1 MKKTMYSLGVK
12 SISLVLSGVLVFQCT
27 APAFAEANS
36 NSFMEAASAESAAL
50 DAKLDNIYTREATSD
65 PEIEKA
71 FKREIQRQ
79 ISNITPLANELSGYR
94 QTGKRQYGKNYIAYA
109 NTVGINTIGRLT
121 YELKQFMGGMF
132 VEPKVISFNE
142 FKKEYDAY
150 IKKEAEDYVK
160 ANNSALSF
168 TVRNTLG
175 NSVTKHITVDMM
187 IESIKKEFPAKTLY
201 NEYVANANKEIKW
214 FKANQNKINEEYYK
228 VLRTYVKAFGPEN
241 ISFEAARLLANLK
254 LNGKPVILPEEKTI
268 IYNYAVGRL
277 ANEDLKAVFD
287 ISLFSSSAT
296 KNAKTKVAGRKLQD
310 LADLMIIGAYMS
322 GNNNEAYAKA
332 VQSLI
337 YRSLDTPA
345 FPHILNAGFGS
356 LLGLKRYDKLDSIL
370 NTFTNQENGVNSSF
384 IDNLD
389 KFSFEYIGNSVVMN
403 AKFLR
408 GTPSKNAQYEINSNT
423 AYKSYRNG
431 FTDIARLLAEE
442 GSPSSLNLLKKYSIG
457 KGLSSIYPF
466 LVGALESKKSG
477 ATVADVARFAGSK
490 ANAQQI
496 LNNEKLSADA
506 FIALKIAN
514 LYMDDVYATQEYD
527 IDLGLMNAYP
537 AIKSKLT
544 GGAIVNAEKLSEK
557 ASRRNTQ
564 GYFNRAFIAGDIAFM
579 VWATFDLAKL
589 ATKAVSFSKAMYIS
603 IKTLKIADPAV
614 RSAAI
619 MKNLPSIKRYV
630 KARSSLVAFS
640 GRMKGAMAGV
650 VLSQRNLYTAQAL
663 PKIAGA
669 GAENTTTARILGTV
683 TANAAGDGLTVNKAA
698 AMAAT
703 AGEPGRVAEITKI
716 EQTLNLANNAARENY
731 LNRNFLNKYRSYSS
745 FLASATQDAFR
756 AQGYTGYSLEAGL
769 SFGDAL
775 KGSNFFKAPSLANAN
790 AATGGINFLARPL
803 SALGTPAGVVELS
816 YRTAT
821 GADAMAMPVNVSFAN
836 KVPGIRADK
845 VSRVL
850 LTEKGDK
857 IFVSVAQGEKM
868 IDPAF
873 FKIGVSNSTFANLA
887 RMSLVNGQPLNLKF
901 MAEPATFGGRLMKW
915 GRDFFTSKSELFGG
929 TGSVFVREGGVLKPT
944 NITLATPKEF
954 SGVKVV
960 VGGDNSISVVGRNNL
975 GQFARFKNPYMF
987 ALPKGELPRFMQYA
1001 KGASFQHPLE
1011 ISLAGAKNKINTLF
1025 AIQFLSLSAAS
1036 TGLIGP
1042 LRKNYPEMS
1051 NTQEAL
1057 IAVVLPYASSFLS
1070 PVWAP
1075 FVKRFGSAN
1084 MMKASLGLAGA
1095 SLMIP
1100 TLSGFYGF
1108 GDVNDRNPNKP
1119 SLYPLL
1125 VSGTLIGLSSSITRA
1140 SFNPLMDAI
1149 GGGAGQFKSF
1159 MFKNLSGYAMLV
1171 PPALATG
1178 ADLIW
1183 PRYYTN
1189 PDGTP
1194 EINDKGEKV
1203 KHPWTDFSLYNPV
1216 LLGITGAIFYKFHTS
1231 RMPTHIGRVE
1241 GYTFGA
1247 NANLLKGTGWG
1258 SQLVNA
1264 TAGIGK
1270 EAWASTKTIVRPEVL
1285 PFTLAATGALGVE
1298 ASMFNKY
1305 SNAQANEYTEN
1316 YFGIK
1321 NPAFKPIVAMASI
1334 SLAQLLTRKYS
1345 KPLLNIF
1352 GGDNP
1357 LGYKRLT
1364 AASLLTAGAGVGLL
1378 SVENDPYSFI
1388 LGASLVGVGFANT
1401 TTGFKMLGQSKLKD
1415 LGVAKSVLTE
1425 WNVAYP
1431 AVHIGMA
1438 LLPTLH
1444 NWAADRD
1451 RENDPELSKTD
1462 AMQNNVWIPALTLAG
1477 SGFFY
1482 SKGIG
1487 LLNTAKVGKY
1497 IAPLGHTAAFAFPIG
1512 RGINYWNNNPLQ
1524 YKPAL
1529 TAPQFDFNMSQPT
1542 LNTIMNL
1549 GGNNGINQ
1557 NEATAE
1563 EAK

>member
-1 MKKTMYSLGVK
+1 MKKTKYALGVK

-27 APAFAEANS
+27 APAFAEANN
-36 NSFMEAASAESAAL
+36 NSFMEAASAEGSAL
-50 DAKLDNIYTREATSD
+50 DAKLDDIYGREATS
-65 PEIEKA
+65 EGEFEKA

-79 ISNITPLANELSGYR
+79 ISTITPLAKKLSAYR
-94 QTGKRQYGKNYIAYA
+94 QTGRNKYGNDYIAYA
-109 NTVGINTIGRLT
+109 STVGVNTIGELT

-132 VEPKVISFNE
+132 VEPKVTPFNE

-150 IKKEAEDYVK
+150 VKKEAEDYAKVN
-160 ANNSALSF
+160 ASSLSF
-168 TVRNTLG
+168 DVQNAAG
-175 NSVTKHITVDMM
+175 NSVTKRITVDMM
-187 IESIKKEFPAKTLY
+187 IESIKKEFPAKTIY

-228 VLRTYVKAFGPEN
+228 VLREYVKAFGPEN
-241 ISFEAARLLANLK
+241 ISVEAAKLLANLK
-254 LNGKPVILPEEKTI
+254 LNGKPVILDAEKTA
-268 IYNYAVGRL
+268 IYNYAVNRL
-277 ANEDLKAVFD
+277 EKVDLKSVFD
-287 ISLFSSSAT
+287 ISLFASSST
-296 KNAKTKVAGRKLQD
+296 KDKKTKVAGKTLQD

-322 GNNNEAYAKA
+322 GSNNEAYAKA
-332 VQSLI
+332 VENLI
-337 YRSLDTPA
+337 YKSFDTVA
-345 FPHILNAGFGS
+345 FPHILSAGFGS
-356 LLGLKRYDKLDSIL
+356 LLGLKRYDKLEHIL
-370 NTFTNQENGVNSSF
+370 STYTAKENGKGVSF
-384 IDNLD
+384 LENLGE
-389 KFSFEYIGNSVVMN
+389 KFSAEYLLDSWTQNN
-403 AKFLR
+403 NFLR
-408 GTPSKNAQYEINSNT
+408 GTPSKNAQYEVGGK
-423 AYKSYRNG
+423 YKTYRNA
-431 FTDIARLLAEE
+431 FTDIARLLAED
-442 GSPSSLNLLKKYSIG
+442 GSNESLALLRKYSVS
-457 KGLSSIYPF
+457 KGFASIHPF
-466 LVGALESKKSG
+466 LAGALESKKSG
-477 ATVADVARFAGSK
+477 ATVADVSRLTGSA
-490 ANAQQI
+490 ANAKAT
-496 LNNEKLSADA
+496 LDKENLSPAA
-506 FIALKIAN
+506 FFALKFAN
-514 LYMDDVYATQEYD
+514 LYMDDLYSNQEYD
-527 IDLGLMNAYP
+527 VDHALLLAYP
-537 AIKSKLT
+537 EIKSKLT
-544 GGAIVNAEKLSEK
+544 GGAVVSTDNLSNK
-557 ASRRNTQ
+557 ADRRNTQ
-564 GYFNRAFIAGDIAFM
+564 GYWHRAGISLDIAFM
-579 VWATFDLAKL
+579 VWATFDLARL
-589 ATKAVSFSKAMYIS
+589 AGKALSFSRAMYLS
-603 IKTLKIADPAV
+603 VKTLSIANPAA

-630 KARSSLVAFS
+630 KVRSSLVAFS
-640 GRMKGAMAGV
+640 GRIKGAMAGV

-683 TANAAGDGLTVNKAA
+683 TANAAGDGLKLDKAA

-703 AGEPGRVAEITKI
+703 AGDPGRVTEITRI

-731 LNRNFLNKYRSYSS
+731 LNRSFLNKYRSYSS
-745 FLASATQDAFR
+745 FLSSATQDAFR
-756 AQGYTGYSLEAGL
+756 SQGYTGYSLEAGL
-769 SFGDAL
+769 NFGDAI

-790 AATGGINFLARPL
+790 AAAGGVNFLSRPL
-803 SALGTPAGVVELS
+803 SAVRTPMGAVELS
-816 YRTAT
+816 YRTAA
-821 GADAMAMPVNVSFAN
+821 GADAMPMPVNVSFAN
-836 KVPGIRADK
+836 KVPGIQADK

-857 IFVSVAQGEKM
+857 LFLSVAQGEKM

-873 FKIGVSNSTFANLA
+873 FKIGVTNESFAELA
-887 RMSLVNGQPLNLKF
+887 KMSLLNGQPLNLKF
-901 MAEPATFGGRLMKW
+901 MAEPSTFGGRVVKF
-915 GRDFFTSKSELFGG
+915 GRDFFSKKTDLFGG
-929 TGSVFVREGGVLKPT
+929 TGRVFVRDGSTLRPT
-944 NITLATPKEF
+944 SITLSTPKEF
-954 SGVKVV
+954 NGIKVV

-975 GQFARFKNPYMF
+975 GQFAHFKHPYMF

-1001 KGASFQHPLE
+1001 KGGSFQNPLE
-1011 ISLAGAKNKINTLF
+1011 LSLTGAKNKINTLF

-1316 YFGIK
+1316 YFGVK

-1462 AMQNNVWIPALTLAG
+1462 AMQNNVWIPALTLGA
-1477 SGFFY
+1477 SGYFY

-1487 LLNTAKVGKY
+1487 LFKAGQFSRYLN
-1497 IAPLGHTAAFAFPIG
+1497 PLGHTAAFAFPLG
-1512 RGINYWNNNPLQ
+1512 RGINYWNNNSLQ

-1529 TAPQFDFNMSQPT
+1529 AAPQLDFTTPQST
-1542 LNTIMNL
+1542 LQNITVETD
-1549 GGNNGINQ
+1549 NNS
-1557 NEATAE
+1557 ETAE
-1563 EAK
+1563 